1 MRGGIWRDG
10 WLAAMN
16 DFIIINKK
24 LKQETKQKNGVDYFP
39 GDGKEIGEKIKKIK
53 LKKIIPRSL
62 FFLDIVSNYIDPS
75 VGREKKKIS
84 PTHKPKKEK
93 NMSRKRRKKNVSSC
107 RKAVSV
113 TIVLD
118 GGFYDR
124 LFFFLFSYLK
134 GYEPFACVAYKCLLP
149 SCTFHLLTSLC
160 AYTTKAFLHRL
171 YERCSTETKC
181 TREKRRAYII

>member
-1 MRGGIWRDG
+1 LRGGIWRDG